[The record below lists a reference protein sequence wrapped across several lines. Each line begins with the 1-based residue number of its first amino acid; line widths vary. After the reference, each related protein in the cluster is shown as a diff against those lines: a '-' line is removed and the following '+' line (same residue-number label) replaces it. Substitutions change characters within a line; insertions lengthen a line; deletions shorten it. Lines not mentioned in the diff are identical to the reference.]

1 MSLAVHQYHMADV
14 QIQHVAGE
22 RGLGI
27 HALRFSVSF
36 SITNQYPGDPPGMF
50 IDCLRA
56 NVWVHASNRG
66 RILLGTGEFEKPL
79 VVRRLINSSTQSSL
93 LRVTFGD
100 AQLLALEE
108 LRGGG
113 GVVFE
118 VEVIGLAHG
127 PNDTFPT
134 AHSVRVEINLSDWV
148 KVLESLGA
156 ADSIVVGVDIPL
168 SAPPQMIHA
177 VECLK
182 KARGAL
188 VAGEYHNAVGS
199 CRLALDSL
207 KEASPMLQELSKSV
221 WGGKSSEF
229 SKSQRAAVLYNAVRN
244 YTHLSHHIGG
254 EGQPEVF
261 SRRDAAMV
269 LTTTASLV
277 GMVAEMVKSTLPVA
291 DE

>member
-1 MSLAVHQYHMADV
+1 MSLMVYQYHMADV

-27 HALRFSVSF
+27 HALKFSVNF
-36 SITNQYPGDPPGMF
+36 SITNQYPDDPPGMF

-56 NVWVHASNRG
+56 NVWVHAPNRG
-66 RILLGTGEFEKPL
+66 RLLLGTGEFERPL
-79 VVRRLINSSTQSSL
+79 VVRRLNNSTTQSSL

-113 GVVFE
+113 GVNFE
-118 VEVIGLAHG
+118 VEVIGLGHA
-127 PNDTFPT
+127 PNDIYPT
-134 AHSVRVEINLSDWV
+134 DHSVRVELNLSNWV

-168 SAPPQMIHA
+168 SAPTQMVHA
-177 VECLK
+177 VECLRN
-182 KARGAL
+182 ARGAL
-188 VAGEYHNAVGS
+188 VAGEYHQTVSS

-207 KEASPMLQELSKSV
+207 KEASPILRELSKSV
-221 WGGKSSEF
+221 LEGRRRDF
-229 SKSQRAAVLYNAVRN
+229 SKSHRAAVLYNAVRN
-244 YTHLSHHIGG
+244 YTHLSHHVGG

-261 SRRDAAMV
+261 SRRDAVMV
-269 LTTTASLV
+269 LTTAASLV
-277 GMVAEMVKSTLPVA
+277 GMVAELEESTQPVA
-291 DE
+291 EE